1 MVTACHTASPAGTVG
16 VQDDDHILV
25 LSIAVPVG
33 AAIIMGAILIAVVA
47 VVIIVS
53 FIR

>member
-1 MVTACHTASPAGTVG
+1 MVTACHTASPGTVG
-16 VQDDDHILV
+16 VLDDDHILV